1 VNAEYEWETS
11 PYDPSQDQLVETP
24 ILPNGNWCASRRVGF
39 VTWKLTLQRYEAR
52 TYSPR
57 EVQVFTSKKD
67 AKAWVLAMVRL
78 TN

>member
-1 VNAEYEWETS
+1 MNAKYEWETS
-11 PYDPSQDQLVETP
+11 PYNPDQDQLVETP

-39 VTWKLTLQRYEAR
+39 STWKEIPQRYEAR
-52 TYSPR
+52 TYNLK
-57 EVQVFTSKKD
+57 EVQMFTSKKD